1 MPDNLPTKPGLT
13 RRRGQ
18 ACDDQDVTDD
28 RLVNAETARRW
39 PKSEGR
45 RLVVAGIA
53 GIAVA
58 VTAAFLVPWQ
68 LSGLLGWEA
77 AAVILLVWIWTN
89 IGNLNSEQTQQ
100 VALWEDS
107 SRSASRLLLL
117 LASVASLVGVLV
129 AFVKAK
135 SATGA
140 LSTVLTVSGLTTVI
154 FSWLLVHT
162 LFTLRYGHL
171 YYEEPIG
178 GIDFKSDDDH
188 PDYRDF
194 AYVAFTVGMT
204 FQISDT
210 DITSANMRRTVLRQS
225 LLSYLFGTVIVATTI
240 NVLAGL
246 IR

>member
-1 MPDNLPTKPGLT
+1 MTNDHL
-13 RRRGQ
+13 
-18 ACDDQDVTDD
+18 A
-28 RLVNAETARRW
+28 NAETARRW

-45 RLVVAGIA
+45 RLVVAGAA
-53 GIAVA
+53 GSAVA
-58 VTAAFLVPWQ
+58 ATTGFFVPWQ
-68 LSGLLGWEA
+68 LTGLLGWD
-77 AAVILLVWIWTN
+77 AVAMILLVWIWTN
-89 IGNLNSEQTQQ
+89 IVNLDAQQTQR
-100 VALWEDS
+100 VARWEDS
-107 SRSASRLLLL
+107 SRNASRLLLL

-135 SATGA
+135 SATGT
-140 LSTVLTVSGLTTVI
+140 LSTILTVSGLTTVI

-210 DITSANMRRTVLRQS
+210 DITSANIRRTVLRQS